1 MKIYVSTQIDEQQ
14 HRQWWGDESP
24 PAHDELLKLLPATEQ
39 GHALAVQGSARNVYL
54 LALKLPGSASAYVLA
69 AELEEPQARGLALA
83 TLLYQS
89 ELTRELMACLSAPQ
103 TTMMIMQTL
112 ETYMSR
118 TPVRGE
124 DPLFEGLDTTD
135 AEEMIKCLR
144 NKRFINGP
152 GLKLLISERGAGADE
167 EVDLQLRYGRRAHA
181 AGEPTSG
188 VEPKVI
194 VAAGVVALLLLFGIF
209 TFVNRPKTETVHETP
224 AATPAQPDEQA
235 ASAPATDRREA
246 DTLPLENDEHEN
258 AGYNEE
264 PVHETPAATHAQ
276 PDEQAASD
284 PATDRREADTLL
296 LENDEH
302 E

>member
-1 MKIYVSTQIDEQQ
+1 MKIYISTQIDEQQ

-39 GHALAVQGSARNVYL
+39 GYALAVQGSARNVYL

-83 TLLYQS
+83 ALLYRS
-89 ELTRELMACLSAPQ
+89 ELNRELKACLSAPQ
-103 TTMMIMQTL
+103 TTMMVMRTL

-124 DPLFEGLDTTD
+124 DPLFEGLNTTD

-152 GLKLLISERGAGADE
+152 GLKLLISERGAENGE

-181 AGEPTSG
+181 AGEPASG
-188 VEPKVI
+188 VDPKMV
-194 VAAGVVALLLLFGIF
+194 VLVGGVALLLLLGIY
-209 TFVNRPKTETVHETP
+209 TLVNRPKTEPVHETL
-224 AATPAQPDEQA
+224 AATPAQQDNQA
-235 ASAPATDRREA
+235 ANASASDRSEA
-246 DTLPLENDEHEN
+246 DTLMPENDKHERTGDNKESDEAFHRSASERN
-258 AGYNEE
+258 ADAPQRMHTGE
-264 PVHETPAATHAQ
+264 
-276 PDEQAASD
+276 
-284 PATDRREADTLL
+284 
-296 LENDEH
+296 
-302 E
+302 

>member
-69 AELEEPQARGLALA
+69 AELEEPQVRGLALA
-83 TLLYQS
+83 MLCYQGD
-89 ELTRELMACLSAPQ
+89 LCRD
-103 TTMMIMQTL
+103 L
-112 ETYMSR
+112 EASLCSSQATEGVQQILEAYMKK
-118 TPVRGE
+118 TPVSRE
-124 DPLFEGLDTTD
+124 YPLFEGLDTTD
-135 AEEMIKCLR
+135 AEEMINCLR
-144 NKRFINGP
+144 HKRFINGP
-152 GLKLLISERGAGADE
+152 GLKLLISERGAVDGE
-167 EVDLQLRYGRRAHA
+167 EVDLQLRYGRRAQA
-181 AGEPTSG
+181 AGAPTSG

-209 TFVNRPKTETVHETP
+209 TLVNRPKTEPVHETP

-246 DTLPLENDEHEN
+246 DTLPLENDEHEGT
-258 AGYNEE
+258 GYNEE
-264 PVHETPAATHAQ
+264 SDETIHQSTSGRNTEDPQNKH
-276 PDEQAASD
+276 ASD
-284 PATDRREADTLL
+284 
-296 LENDEH
+296 
-302 E
+302 